1 MSGLWPT
8 EQVMEDLNRLY
19 VYLKHSDITE
29 LLMNLLTIKD
39 TISNVFQAV
48 EKLGET

>member
-1 MSGLWPT
+1 
-8 EQVMEDLNRLY
+8 MEDLNRLY
-19 VYLKHSDITE
+19 VYLIHYDITE

-48 EKLGET
+48 EKLSET